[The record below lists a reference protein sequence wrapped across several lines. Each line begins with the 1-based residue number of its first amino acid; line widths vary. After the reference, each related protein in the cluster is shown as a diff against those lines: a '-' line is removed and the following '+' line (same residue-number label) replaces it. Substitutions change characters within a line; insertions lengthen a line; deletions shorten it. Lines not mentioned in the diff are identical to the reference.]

1 MANSLR
7 IEYSEKRNFLGTND
21 PHLQTCYNEI
31 FHNLPSH
38 KLLTSFENVIPLE
51 SGITAL
57 IYEIVWTR
65 MLTLVFGHTVFSV
78 SVVLAA
84 FMAGLGLGSY
94 IAGYAVDRLSINTI
108 DSSATALKV
117 YGWIEILIFASG
129 ALISLLFLKFSG
141 VYSLFHSFI
150 PESTELQ
157 NLLKIFFSFILI
169 LIPTTLMGTTL
180 PIISKY
186 CVTNDKVIG
195 KQVCL
200 LYALNTLGAVFGCLA
215 TGFFLMETF
224 GVLQTVL
231 FAAGINLLVGIS
243 ALSIYKENG
252 GTIKF
257 TFPKISIPKINWS
270 PMKSENLYGI
280 TLKELGTP
288 RHEFKMMTKGS
299 PMTGGETRKL
309 VEEQLTSL
317 KLDFVDFYGWHG
329 INNEERLLA
338 AIKPGGPVETLHR
351 LKEEGLI
358 RHIGFSTHAALDI
371 ILQALDTDLFSFVNL
386 HYYYFFQRNPL
397 FFLYHQIFLA

>member
-1 MANSLR
+1 MQRSPVV
-7 IEYSEKRNFLGTND
+7 YFLFF
-21 PHLQTCYNEI
+21 L
-31 FHNLPSH
+31 
-38 KLLTSFENVIPLE
+38 

-200 LYALNTLGAVFGCLA
+200 LYALNTLGAVFGCIA

-257 TFPKISIPKINWS
+257 TFQKISTPKINWS
-270 PMKSENLYGI
+270 PEQKFWMGI
-280 TLKELGTP
+280 SFICGFTALAYEVLWT
-288 RHEFKMMTKGS
+288 
-299 PMTGGETRKL
+299 
-309 VEEQLTSL
+309 
-317 KLDFVDFYGWHG
+317 
-329 INNEERLLA
+329 RLL
-338 AIKPGGPVETLHR
+338 V
-351 LKEEGLI
+351 
-358 RHIGFSTHAALDI
+358 FSIASTVYSFSMMLAVFFTGDILRKSFTHSL
-371 ILQALDTDLFSFVNL
+371 TFKG
-386 HYYYFFQRNPL
+386 
-397 FFLYHQIFLA
+397 